1 MVFISID
8 CSASTWPILP
18 LWLPWAPMAR
28 TIRLILL
35 GLLVAGIAFL
45 VLKLR
50 SSRAPES
57 SLDAGVPL
65 TGSLDTWPDVPEKNI
80 A

>member
-1 MVFISID
+1 
-8 CSASTWPILP
+8 
-18 LWLPWAPMAR
+18 MAR

>member
-1 MVFISID
+1 M
-8 CSASTWPILP
+8 T
-18 LWLPWAPMAR
+18 R

-35 GLLVAGIAFL
+35 GLLLAGIAFL

-57 SLDAGVPL
+57 SLDTGVPL

>member
-1 MVFISID
+1 M
-8 CSASTWPILP
+8 T
-18 LWLPWAPMAR
+18 R

-35 GLLVAGIAFL
+35 GLLLAGIAFL

-57 SLDAGVPL
+57 SLDTGVPL

-80 A
+80 ASLDDDVALEADAVQI